1 MYVSSLLT
9 TYSMTDFC
17 SLKDIVLVTY
27 IIYPIQRK
35 IVINGMEG
43 SGTRRRGLFEMEKIK
58 YSAGIAGAVVGF
70 ETWNFIRRYTK
81 LFGLSTKQLSK
92 YEYITEHDTTNKYT
106 RHGDNAECKDY

>member
-1 MYVSSLLT
+1 MAWRDL
-9 TYSMTDFC
+9 
-17 SLKDIVLVTY
+17 
-27 IIYPIQRK
+27 
-35 IVINGMEG
+35 E
-43 SGTRRRGLFEMEKIK
+43 RGGVVYLRWRKIK